1 MHVARGSL
9 VSSLDLSRLV
19 EGCARDDGC
28 LRSSLAFV
36 SHMKMTNHTT
46 DASCE
51 DALRQRMALY
61 GCPKL

>member
-9 VSSLDLSRLV
+9 VSSLDLSRDVLGTTAV
-19 EGCARDDGC
+19 R